1 MNKKVFKLSIIDNKL
16 PLFICFCFLL
26 GTIVSFYLS
35 VFISNYFYFL
45 TLPILLLTLY
55 IIKLTITQVKNEY
68 KNLIKKEK
76 YLNDGRHVE
85 YYSSHKRKPQQVKFE
100 LHIIDGQRHGTYK
113 SYFENGQISED
124 SNYEFGKLHGE
135 YKEYHVNGNLKNLTQ
150 YKEGI
155 QYGETKSFYDNGNKY
170 REFNLIN
177 NEYEGEIKEYFKNGN
192 LKFIKN
198 ETKYTFFDDKKN
210 IKCDIELEEVRK
222 NHGSY
227 ILYKG
232 LWKNYR
238 SDGTIEYELDFED
251 AASTYSDWWV
261 GCGFAFS
268 SDKHSDKKRYK
279 GEVPKTILTKG
290 GEFFSKNLIAYNAIQ
305 KAEVNFFDSYAGNR
319 MEESVYKWD
328 TGMRGPPGVAYC
340 SVNLKPIS
348 SIEDII
354 KFL

>member
-1 MNKKVFKLSIIDNKL
+1 MNKIVFKLSIIDNKIA
-16 PLFICFCFLL
+16 LFWSFCFLA
-26 GTIVSFYLS
+26 GTIISFYLS
-35 VFISNYFYFL
+35 IIISTYFYFL
-45 TLPILLLTLY
+45 TVPILLLTLY
-55 IIKLTITQVKNEY
+55 LIKLTITQVKNEY
-68 KNLIKKEK
+68 KHLIKKEK

-85 YYSSHKRKPQQVKFE
+85 YYFSKKRKPQQVKFE

-113 SYFENGQISED
+113 SYFENGQKSKD
-124 SNYEFGKLHGE
+124 CKYEKDKLHGE
-135 YKEYHVNGNLKNLTQ
+135 HKEYHVNGALKLQTH

-155 QYGETKSFYDNGNKY
+155 QYGETKSFYNNANIY
-170 REFNLIN
+170 REVNFVNG
-177 NEYEGEIKEYFKNGN
+177 EYEGEIKEYFKNGN

-198 ETKYTFFDDKKN
+198 EAKYTFFDDKKN
-210 IKCDIELEEVRK
+210 IKCDVELEEVRK
-222 NHGSY
+222 NHGAY

-238 SDGTIEYELDFED
+238 LDGTIEYELDFED
-251 AASTYSDWWV
+251 GASTFSDWWV

-290 GEFFSKNLIAYNAIQ
+290 GEFFSENLISYNAIQ
-305 KAEVNFFDSYAGNR
+305 KAEVNFFNSYAGNR
-319 MEESVYKWD
+319 MEESIYKWD
-328 TGMRGPPGVAYC
+328 TGMRGPPGLSRS

-354 KFL
+354 KFI

>member
-16 PLFICFCFLL
+16 PLFICFCFLV

-68 KNLIKKEK
+68 KHLIKKEK

-124 SNYEFGKLHGE
+124 SNYEFGKLHGY

-150 YKEGI
+150 FKEGI
-155 QYGETKSFYDNGNKY
+155 QYGETKRFYDNGNKY

-198 ETKYTFFDDKKN
+198 EAKYTFFD
-210 IKCDIELEEVRK
+210 EVQK
-222 NHGSY
+222 HMLFDGNLSLVNGVWNSY
-227 ILYKG
+227 R
-232 LWKNYR
+232 N
-238 SDGTIEYELDFED
+238 DGTIEYQLDFED
-251 AASTYSDWWV
+251 KKEKALKIIFTKSGEFYSKIHYDYKLFKGIHV
-261 GCGFAFS
+261 NYSNEFAMQRLDS
-268 SDKHSDKKRYK
+268 
-279 GEVPKTILTKG
+279 KTITKR
-290 GEFFSKNLIAYNAIQ
+290 STVK
-305 KAEVNFFDSYAGNR
+305 
-319 MEESVYKWD
+319 
-328 TGMRGPPGVAYC
+328 GPPGAYNGFT
-340 SVNLKPIS
+340 VNVSQIK
-348 SIEDII
+348 SIKDII
-354 KFL
+354 ELIPIKDF